1 MIRNRFSLFEKS
13 ERFTCFN
20 AKGLT
25 MITMYGIKNCDTIK
39 KARRWLDDHQL
50 EYRFH
55 DYRADGLDRAL
66 LDTFIAELGWE
77 ALLNTRGTTWRKLDE
92 SVRDSIT
99 NADAAAAL
107 MLEMPAIIKRPLLCA
122 PGQPMLLGF
131 SDSSYQ
137 TYNEV

>member
-1 MIRNRFSLFEKS
+1 ML
-13 ERFTCFN
+13 
-20 AKGLT
+20 
-25 MITMYGIKNCDTIK
+25 TMYGIINCVTIK
-39 KARRWLDDHQL
+39 KARRWMEAHQI

-55 DYRADGLDRAL
+55 DYRADGLERAQ
-66 LDTFIAELGWE
+66 LDTFIAELGWQ

-92 SVRDSIT
+92 SLRNSID

-131 SDSSYQ
+131 SETLYSDFFV
-137 TYNEV
+137 EV

>member
-1 MIRNRFSLFEKS
+1 
-13 ERFTCFN
+13 
-20 AKGLT
+20 

-39 KARRWLDDHQL
+39 KARRWLDDHQI

-66 LDTFIAELGWE
+66 LDTFIDELGWE

-92 SVRDSIT
+92 SVRTSIK
-99 NADAAAAL
+99 NADAAATL